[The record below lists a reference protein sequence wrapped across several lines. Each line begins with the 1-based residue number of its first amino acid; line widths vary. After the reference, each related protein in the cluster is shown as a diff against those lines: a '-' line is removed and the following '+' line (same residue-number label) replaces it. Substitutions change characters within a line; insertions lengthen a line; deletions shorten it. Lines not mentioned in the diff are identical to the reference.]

1 MLPKI
6 IVLQEF
12 NFNLQHFKVTKLYTY
27 LQYQTEL
34 KQIHPWCLQTSEI
47 EKQNIAMKWQIL
59 QHRHHLPKQLCLMS

>member
-12 NFNLQHFKVTKLYTY
+12 NFNLQHFNITKLYTY

-34 KQIHPWCLQTSEI
+34 KQIHPWCLQTSKI
-47 EKQNIAMKWQIL
+47 EKQNIAMK
-59 QHRHHLPKQLCLMS
+59 